1 MGRTRRVIAGVVL
14 GLVALAV
21 VAGIAIASFSNTASA
36 APADQT
42 TPTPAANQN
51 ATNKGQYR
59 EAFKQAFAAKLG
71 VDEAKLDAAFTG
83 AVDDTLD
90 QAVKD
95 GTITQAQ
102 ADKIKQTAQNGFQGG
117 PFAGKNGK
125 RGEAIKKLGSSLVDD
140 AAKAIGITTDDLK
153 TELKAG
159 KSIADVASEHKVDV
173 ATVKTAM
180 FNGLKADLDA
190 KVKAGTITQAQA
202 DKISQAATTRI
213 DNLVNRKK

>member
-1 MGRTRRVIAGVVL
+1 MGRTRKVIGGVIL

-21 VAGIAIASFSNTASA
+21 VAGIAIASFGNTASA
-36 APADQT
+36 APAAQT
-42 TPTPAANQN
+42 TPTPAVNQN
-51 ATNKGQYR
+51 TTKGQYR

-71 VDEAKLDAAFTG
+71 VDESKLDAAFTG
-83 AVDDTLD
+83 AVDDTVD

-102 ADKIKQTAQNGFQGG
+102 ADKIKQAAQNGFQGG
-117 PFAGKNGK
+117 PFAGKAGK
-125 RGEAIKKLGSSLVDD
+125 RVEAIKKLGGSMLDD
-140 AAKAIGITTDDLK
+140 AAKAIGITTDELK

-159 KSIADVASEHKVDV
+159 KSIADVASEHKVDI

-180 FNGLKADLDA
+180 LNGLKADLDA

-202 DKISQAATTRI
+202 DKISQAAANRI
-213 DNLVNRKK
+213 DTLVNRKK